1 VIVHLIGQ
9 GRERMTKVDTGQS
22 RLSPHIRGHLLRFEG
37 RPSSE
42 YPPGVGDRLV
52 LTALLLEATRLAAMR
67 WLLPTIPL
75 WLFSPLV
82 LGMALLAIRFVGL
95 RLSQVGLLPWREWS
109 QTEKS
114 YFLQILVIANV
125 VFATVFAAPLRE
137 QMAQH
142 SIWWMLSGSFVPY
155 LFFGFY
161 QEVVYRGMVQTEL
174 VRRRGTLAG
183 ILIANVLYTFGP
195 LHWEYFASRASL
207 SIPMFAAI
215 FGIGLFFGVLYKR
228 SGNLWMVATFHA
240 IGNAY
245 IVTSMGTN
253 R

>member
-1 VIVHLIGQ
+1 
-9 GRERMTKVDTGQS
+9 MTNVDVAGQS
-22 RLSPHIRGHLLRFEG
+22 RLSPHVRGHLLRFEG
-37 RPSSE
+37 RPSPE
-42 YPPGVGDRLV
+42 YPPGVGGRL
-52 LTALLLEATRLAAMR
+52 LFAALLLEAARLATIR

-75 WLFSPLV
+75 LLLSPLI
-82 LGMALLAIRFVGL
+82 LGLALLTIRFVVGL
-95 RLSQVGLLPWREWS
+95 RLLQIGLLPWREWS

-125 VFATVFAAPLRE
+125 VFATVLAAPLRE

-142 SIWWMLSGSFVPY
+142 SAWWMLSGTFVPY

-174 VRRRGTLAG
+174 VRRKGTLAG

-228 SGNLWMVATFHA
+228 SGNLWIVATFHA

-245 IVTSMGTN
+245 IVTGMGTL

>member
-1 VIVHLIGQ
+1 
-9 GRERMTKVDTGQS
+9 MTKVDVAGQS
-22 RLSPHIRGHLLRFEG
+22 RLSPHVRGHLLLFEG
-37 RPSSE
+37 RAAPE
-42 YPPGVGDRLV
+42 YPPGVGNRL
-52 LTALLLEATRLAAMR
+52 LFTALLLEVARLAAMR

-75 WLFSPLV
+75 SLFSLLV
-82 LGMALLAIRFVGL
+82 LGMALLSIRFVAGL

-137 QMAQH
+137 RMAQH
-142 SIWWMLSGSFVPY
+142 SVWWMLSGTFVPY

-195 LHWEYFASRASL
+195 LHWEYFTSRASL
-207 SIPMFAAI
+207 AVPMFAAI

-228 SGNLWMVATFHA
+228 SGNLWIVATFHA

-245 IVTSMGTN
+245 IVTGMGTL